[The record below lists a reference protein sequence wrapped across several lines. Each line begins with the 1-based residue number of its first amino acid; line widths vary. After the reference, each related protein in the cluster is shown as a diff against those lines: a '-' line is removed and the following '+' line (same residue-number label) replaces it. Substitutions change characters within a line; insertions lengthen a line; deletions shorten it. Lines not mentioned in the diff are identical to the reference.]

1 VSVLDCALA
10 PAAGEVLPDRSLS
23 PAQPETSTA
32 ARDAARIN
40 VFMVCPFVKVDGNC
54 EVIIAGVEYGGITG
68 ALQP

>member
-1 VSVLDCALA
+1 VSVSDCALA

-23 PAQPETSTA
+23 PAQPEASSA

-40 VFMVCPFVKVDGNC
+40 VFMVCPFVNVDGNC
-54 EVIIAGVEYGGITG
+54 EIIIAGVEYGGITG